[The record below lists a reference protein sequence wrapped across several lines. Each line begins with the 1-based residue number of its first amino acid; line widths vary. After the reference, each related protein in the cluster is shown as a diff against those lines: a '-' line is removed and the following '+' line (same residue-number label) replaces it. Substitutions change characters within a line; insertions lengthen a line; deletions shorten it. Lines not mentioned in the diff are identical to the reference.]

1 VDAYVVCGVPAGQR
15 PCPGG
20 SWSCRASTGAESKGG
35 GDAMT
40 PGTVV
45 LWASSVC
52 AMRALAR
59 HGHAWARLGA
69 CVLTSLVPVF
79 VGAVAGCV
87 QESEER
93 LVDTVVQAGGGQ
105 VKRWHG
111 MAMPCHGMVMPLSLW
126 ASGGDG
132 KW

>member
-1 VDAYVVCGVPAGQR
+1 MRSSPAAF
-15 PCPGG
+15 P
-20 SWSCRASTGAESKGG
+20 RASERVQAVQCAVARLLVLRAKAEVTQRRG
-35 GDAMT
+35 
-40 PGTVV
+40 
-45 LWASSVC
+45 ASSRSGRPGS
-52 AMRALAR
+52 APGALWR
-59 HGHAWARLGA
+59 GMDVSWACLGA

-79 VGAVAGCV
+79 VGAVAGRV

-105 VKRWHG
+105 VKRWHE

>member
-1 VDAYVVCGVPAGQR
+1 
-15 PCPGG
+15 
-20 SWSCRASTGAESKGG
+20 
-35 GDAMT
+35 MT

-105 VKRWHG
+105 VKRWHEG
-111 MAMPCHGMVMPLSLW
+111 GLAMPRHGQPWSMS
-126 ASGGDG
+126 SNRGGG